1 MTSPALIAKAAL
13 ADYYETRT
21 AVVRERAYSDF
32 EIDFELRLL
41 FFLTT
46 HIDGDEASEETAFLT
61 EGARSL
67 GWSTMYE
74 TLLLNRIHGLPIYDL
89 EQLAISRQEPS
100 LGRFL
105 FRAAAALAAVDGEF
119 TEDERLFF
127 QNLKATLLSTEPE
140 RAVEY
145 LNEALQLAERPP
157 LLPEHETAFRPDGIT
172 VSDETEELDVDA
184 CLAELKGLIGLEGVK
199 DEVEK
204 LVRYLEIQAQRREHQ
219 LAETALSLHIVF
231 TGNPG
236 TGKTTVARIVAR
248 IFKALKVLKKGHL
261 VETDRM
267 GLVGQYIGHTA
278 KKTDE
283 VVHRALNGVLFIDEA
298 YSLAGEGKNDFGQE
312 AIDTL
317 VKRMEDYRD
326 RLIVIAAGYP
336 NEMRR
341 FIETNPGLQS
351 RFSTYIHF
359 PDYTAD
365 DLMKILEIFCEKN
378 EYELADTA
386 RTRVATLFAKALDH
400 PDEDFGNGRFV
411 RNLFEQSLRNHA
423 MRLSMLKEAPSRQ
436 DLIRLEAPD
445 FRNA

>member
-13 ADYYETRT
+13 ADYLQTRT
-21 AVVRERAYSDF
+21 AVVRERAYSEF

-41 FFLTT
+41 LFLTM
-46 HIDGDEASEETAFLT
+46 HIDGDAASEETAFLA

-74 TLLLNRIHGLPIYDL
+74 TLLVNRIHGLPNYDL
-89 EQLAISRQEPS
+89 EQLAISRREPS

-105 FRAAAALAAVDGEF
+105 FRAAAALAAVDGDF
-119 TEDERLFF
+119 SEDERLFF
-127 QNLKATLLSTEPE
+127 QNLKETLLSTEPE
-140 RAVEY
+140 RALEY
-145 LNEALQLAERPP
+145 LNEALQLAERPL
-157 LLPEHETAFRPDGIT
+157 LLPEYEAAFRPDGLT
-172 VSDETEELDVDA
+172 VSDETEELDLDA
-184 CLAELKGLIGLEGVK
+184 CLAELKGLIGLDGVK
-199 DEVEK
+199 EEVEK

-219 LAETALSLHIVF
+219 LAETTLSLHIVF

-283 VVHRALNGVLFIDEA
+283 VVHRALDGVLFIDEA

-341 FIETNPGLQS
+341 FIDANPGLQS
-351 RFSTYIHF
+351 RFSTYVHF
-359 PDYTAD
+359 PDYTGD

-386 RTRVATLFAKALDH
+386 RTHVANVFSKALDD
-400 PDEDFGNGRFV
+400 PSEDFGNGRFV

-423 MRLSMLKEAPSRQ
+423 MRLSMLKEVPSRQ
-436 DLIRLEAPD
+436 DLISLEAAD
-445 FRNA
+445 FGNA

>member
-1 MTSPALIAKAAL
+1 
-13 ADYYETRT
+13 
-21 AVVRERAYSDF
+21 
-32 EIDFELRLL
+32 
-41 FFLTT
+41 
-46 HIDGDEASEETAFLT
+46 
-61 EGARSL
+61 
-67 GWSTMYE
+67 
-74 TLLLNRIHGLPIYDL
+74 
-89 EQLAISRQEPS
+89 
-100 LGRFL
+100 
-105 FRAAAALAAVDGEF
+105 
-119 TEDERLFF
+119 
-127 QNLKATLLSTEPE
+127 
-140 RAVEY
+140 
-145 LNEALQLAERPP
+145 
-157 LLPEHETAFRPDGIT
+157 
-172 VSDETEELDVDA
+172 
-184 CLAELKGLIGLEGVK
+184 
-199 DEVEK
+199 
-204 LVRYLEIQAQRREHQ
+204 
-219 LAETALSLHIVF
+219 
-231 TGNPG
+231 
-236 TGKTTVARIVAR
+236 VAR